1 MSVFIDTGVF
11 VAARNMRDIN
21 HKRAVKLLEKAIKGE
36 YGEIFTS
43 DYVFDEAVTVALVR
57 TGRPNIA
64 ARTGQLILVMPGI
77 RMVFVDEELFKDAW
91 ARFMRL
97 AAKGLSFTD
106 CVTLAVMDRY
116 KIDYLLSFDKGFD
129 GLVRRIC

>member
-1 MSVFIDTGVF
+1 
-11 VAARNMRDIN
+11 
-21 HKRAVKLLEKAIKGE
+21 
-36 YGEIFTS
+36 
-43 DYVFDEAVTVALVR
+43 
-57 TGRPNIA
+57 
-64 ARTGQLILVMPGI
+64 
-77 RMVFVDEELFKDAW
+77 MVFVDEELLKDAW

-106 CVTLAVMDRY
+106 CATLAVMDRY

>member
-21 HKRAVKLLEKAIKGE
+21 HKRAVELLEKAIRGE

-43 DYVFDEAVTVALVR
+43 DYVFGEAVTIALVR
-57 TGRPNIA
+57 TGRPDIA
-64 ARTGQLILVMPGI
+64 ARTGQLILAMPRI
-77 RMVFVDEELFKDAW
+77 HMVFVDEELFKDAW
-91 ARFMRL
+91 AKFTRL

-106 CVTLAVMDRY
+106 CATLAVMDRY